1 MSQENA
7 ELALIANDIIRA
19 TTSSRDNE
27 SESRNSSIDA
37 IRLNEREAREAEK
50 WALRTNHWIPLA
62 KVFDLGLPGPSG
74 SESDT
79 YLSRDGYVY
88 KQNNLLHSSGSIVNS
103 LIRYILHNIAFPD
116 TSYSFVG
123 FTGFAGRSIYP
134 IVKQCY
140 IEGGRPSTQN
150 EIDCYMAALGFDK
163 ISVGRFKNEYLE
175 LFDLLPKNALKDI
188 TGDIFIID
196 AEIKW
201 IK

>member
-1 MSQENA
+1 MTKYELLQSISQRENGTLSQENA

-37 IRLNEREAREAEK
+37 IRLN
-50 WALRTNHWIPLA
+50 
-62 KVFDLGLPGPSG
+62 D
-74 SESDT
+74 
-79 YLSRDGYVY
+79 
-88 KQNNLLHSSGSIVNS
+88 
-103 LIRYILHNIAFPD
+103 
-116 TSYSFVG
+116 
-123 FTGFAGRSIYP
+123 
-134 IVKQCY
+134 

-188 TGDIFIID
+188 TG
-196 AEIKW
+196 ALVS
-201 IK
+201 